1 MFFLEDLK
9 TLCVLKL
16 QTKLKELWASDE
28 FPTCIRKVYAST
40 SHTSCHMRLAVLESA
55 TAHANDL
62 SEKEVFTNLLREGGD
77 FTVEYV
83 NALNKKHIR

>member
-16 QTKLKELWASDE
+16 QKKLKELWASDE
-28 FPTCIRKVYAST
+28 FPICIRKVYAST
-40 SHTSCHMRLAVLESA
+40 SHASCHMRLAVLKFA
-55 TAHANDL
+55 TAYANDL
-62 SEKEVFTNLLREGGD
+62 SAKEVFTNLLCEGGD

-83 NALNKKHIR
+83 HALNEKYAG

>member
-9 TLCVLKL
+9 MLCVLKL

-40 SHTSCHMRLAVLESA
+40 SHASFHMRLAVLKSA
-55 TAHANDL
+55 TAHAIDL
-62 SEKEVFTNLLREGGD
+62 STKEVFTNLLREGGD
-77 FTVEYV
+77 FAVEYV
-83 NALNKKHIR
+83 NALNKKHMR

>member
-1 MFFLEDLK
+1 
-9 TLCVLKL
+9 
-16 QTKLKELWASDE
+16 
-28 FPTCIRKVYAST
+28 
-40 SHTSCHMRLAVLESA
+40 MRLAVLESA